1 MASTARPLSIALV
14 GTRPA
19 RRWQANLAAA
29 LRRAGHSV
37 ASRYEAPAP
46 TRYSG
51 VELLL
56 ELERLA
62 YGAQSLAFAREDIPD
77 EAPQS
82 GSGLAIDLREQ
93 PMEDGDAITLVP
105 LFDGAPGEAALLAAL
120 LDGRVPEI
128 TIARWG
134 VEPQIVARGLPALEN
149 RSILAHGLDQI
160 LPRTADLL
168 RNCVNR
174 IGRGDEIEGRPVSTV
189 FARRPQAAAFAAKGV
204 AAKIAQRLTRLA
216 VHPEHW
222 TIAFRRLHDDAVIE
236 RGAWPNADWTRVPD
250 DGKRYFADPFPFIE
264 NGRTY
269 VFCEEYPY
277 ATCKGIIS
285 LFEIADGQPT
295 NPRPILERP
304 YHLSY
309 PFVFRRGAEIYMIP
323 ETSSVG
329 RIELYRADPFPERWV
344 FERVLV
350 EDVIASDATLV
361 TWQGRDWLFASTA
374 ADGASTWDALGLFH
388 ADDLFGQWQPH
399 PLNPVLIDAGSA
411 RPGGAMVTQDGRLRR
426 VAQDCRVI
434 YGGGLV
440 LADVERLDPEN
451 YTQTVRAVLAPP
463 PGTRAMGVHT
473 LNAANGIE
481 LIDLVG
487 PLGKKLPWRR

>member
-1 MASTARPLSIALV
+1 MASIARPLSIALI

-29 LRRAGHSV
+29 LRRDGHSV
-37 ASRYEAPAP
+37 ATRYEAPAAP
-46 TRYSG
+46 RYRG

-62 YGAQSLAFAREDIPD
+62 YRTQPLAFAREDIPD
-77 EAPQS
+77 EAAR
-82 GSGLAIDLREQ
+82 GSDITIDLREQ
-93 PMEDGDAITLVP
+93 PRADGAATTLVP
-105 LFDGAPGEAALLAAL
+105 LFDGAPGEGALIAALLAQRA
-120 LDGRVPEI
+120 PEI
-128 TIARWG
+128 TVVRWG
-134 VEPQIVARGLPALEN
+134 AEPQIVARGMPALEN
-149 RSILAHGLDQI
+149 RSILAHGLEQV
-160 LPRTADLL
+160 LARSADLL
-168 RNCVNR
+168 RQCVNR
-174 IGRGDEIEGRPVSTV
+174 IARGEGIEGPRISTV
-189 FARRPQAAAFAAKGV
+189 FARRPPAAAFAAKGI
-204 AAKIAQRLTRLA
+204 AAKIARRLTQLA

-222 TIAFRRLHDDAVIE
+222 TIAFRRLRDDAVIE

-250 DGKRYFADPFPFIE
+250 DGKRYFADPFPFTD

-269 VFCEEYPY
+269 VLCEEYPY
-277 ATCKGIIS
+277 ATRKGIIS
-285 LFEIADGQPT
+285 LFEIVDGGAT

-309 PFVFRRGAEIYMIP
+309 PFMFRRGADIYMIP

-329 RIELYRADPFPERWV
+329 RIELYRADPFPDRWI

-361 TWQGRDWLFASTA
+361 TWQGRDWLFASIA
-374 ADGASTWDALGLFH
+374 DDGASTWDALGLFH

-411 RPGGAMVTQDGRLRR
+411 RPGGAMVVQDGRFCR

-451 YTQTVRAVLAPP
+451 YVQTVRALLAPP
-463 PGTRAMGVHT
+463 PGTRAIGVHT
-473 LNAANGIE
+473 LNTANGIE
-481 LIDLVG
+481 LIDLVR
-487 PLGKKLPWRR
+487 PLAKGLPQRR